1 MKRGFT
7 IIELMVV
14 IAVLVVIATIAILGY
29 GKWREKATTDAVH
42 ADLKA
47 AATAMEQEKNF
58 RGVYPGSTS
67 CAPGAPCNH
76 ALPDSFKSHS
86 ANIKVYIQNS
96 GHDFCL
102 EGTSNDPGLK
112 FHIRSSNNK
121 IQTGGCS

>member
-7 IIELMVV
+7 LIELMVV
-14 IAVLVVIATIAILGY
+14 IAAVVVVATIAVVGY
-29 GKWREKATTDAVH
+29 GSWNEKAVSDAIR
-42 ADLKA
+42 ADLAA

-58 RGVYPGSTS
+58 NGTYPGSSS
-67 CAPGAPCNH
+67 CIQGQPCNN

-102 EGTSNDPGLK
+102 EGVSSDPGLK
-112 FHIRSSNNK
+112 FHIRNTSDK
-121 IQTGGCS
+121 VEDGGCD